1 MPEPAEAANQGLS
14 VGLDSLPLFRR
25 GKVRDVYDLS
35 DHLLLIAT
43 DRISAFDV
51 VLPSVIPGKGVL
63 LTAISNFWFDHTS
76 DIVGN
81 HRAAMDIEALN
92 LPDDE
97 AQRLEGRATI
107 ARKAE
112 RVDIECVVRGSIAGS
127 GWKEYAA
134 SGTLAGEPLPSG
146 LVRGSKLPEP
156 RFTPAAKNDAG
167 HDENITRADLAHRVG
182 EDLARQLERTSLAL
196 FERGQALA
204 SSAGFTL
211 ADTKFEFGFVDGELT
226 LIDEVLTPDSSRYWD
241 NGTWVPGAEP
251 PSFDKQPVRDWLE
264 ASGWNKE
271 PPGPALPQQV
281 IAATQQ
287 KYAEVLQRLTS
298 IEGS

>member
-1 MPEPAEAANQGLS
+1 MPESANPESTAGLT
-14 VGLDSLPLFRR
+14 SLPLFRR
-25 GKVRDVYDLS
+25 GKVRDVYDLG
-35 DHLLLIAT
+35 DHLLLVAS

-63 LTAISNFWFDHTS
+63 LTAISNLWFDHTS
-76 DIVGN
+76 DVVPN

-92 LPDDE
+92 LPNDE
-97 AQRLEGRATI
+97 ARGLEGRATI

-127 GWKEYAA
+127 GWKEYSAA
-134 SGTLAGEPLPSG
+134 GTLAGEPLPAG
-146 LVRGSKLPEP
+146 LVRGSELPEP
-156 RFTPAAKNDAG
+156 RFTPAAKNDIG
-167 HDENITRADLAHRVG
+167 HDENITRADLARRVG
-182 EDLARQLERTSLAL
+182 EDLATKLERTSLAL
-196 FERGQALA
+196 FERGQELA
-204 SSAGFTL
+204 FKAGFTL
-211 ADTKFEFGFVDGELT
+211 ADTKFEFGFVDGKLT

-241 NGTWVPGAEP
+241 NGTWIPGEEP

-271 PPGPALPQQV
+271 PPGPALPESV
-281 IAATQQ
+281 IAATHQR
-287 KYAEVLQRLTS
+287 YAEVLRRLTS